1 MRFHFKWDAGKT
13 LLRWQLTQYK
23 YSAKAINK
31 EGLLLMILFMKSVR
45 SYLLEREYLSDE
57 RAFVFTVLRND
68 PSASLT
74 GLGHQISLCE
84 YN

>member
-1 MRFHFKWDAGKT
+1 
-13 LLRWQLTQYK
+13 
-23 YSAKAINK
+23 
-31 EGLLLMILFMKSVR
+31 MILFMRSVR

-57 RAFVFTVLRND
+57 RAFVFTVLSND

>member
-1 MRFHFKWDAGKT
+1 MGRREK
-13 LLRWQLTQYK
+13 LLCWQLTQYK

-74 GLGHQISLCE
+74 GLGHQIPLCE

>member
-1 MRFHFKWDAGKT
+1 MGRRENTASLATDPVQILSKSHK
-13 LLRWQLTQYK
+13 Q
-23 YSAKAINK
+23 